1 MYCIYHYSDSKLH
14 RHTHMEGV
22 ETPLLQKQ
30 LLYHHLSGTDHL
42 TPKDQCNTC
51 VLFME
56 QVRSLY
62 KTPNVQIL
70 LMFYIDKYFY
80 IYIHISWWCINKRM
94 AITARKVSDMIINAR
109 LSCLSVTSLKEPI
122 SHDFPESW
130 GNICSFFSFSYL
142 AFVSIKSKTIHI
154 SLCFYFLSWSL
165 LALQQ
170 VQPFLNPNNSPK
182 NVIDLPHKL
191 FWIVKTWEDSI
202 GIVITPT
209 PRTQREVHVCDKD
222 FLMKHLMWLHNQDC
236 VTHLLPSPTTHWG
249 VCDVHIGYIP
259 IGILLRTYPEVS

>member
-51 VLFME
+51 VLFIE
-56 QVRSLY
+56 QVRSLN
-62 KTPNVQIL
+62 KTPLVQIL

-109 LSCLSVTSLKEPI
+109 LSCLSVTSLKESI
-122 SHDFPESW
+122 SLDFPESI
-130 GNICSFFSFSYL
+130 GNICSFVSFV
-142 AFVSIKSKTIHI
+142 FG
-154 SLCFYFLSWSL
+154 LCKYKVQDYSNKSL
-165 LALQQ
+165 LLFSIMILTGSSAGTA
-170 VQPFLNPNNSPK
+170 FLKS
-182 NVIDLPHKL
+182 
-191 FWIVKTWEDSI
+191 
-202 GIVITPT
+202 
-209 PRTQREVHVCDKD
+209 Q
-222 FLMKHLMWLHNQDC
+222 
-236 VTHLLPSPTTHWG
+236 
-249 VCDVHIGYIP
+249 
-259 IGILLRTYPEVS
+259 